1 MFSLDELAVA
11 FLGHLFVFSCVVE
24 RNIRLLLFF
33 SCSGERE
40 RDISPS
46 LSFCCFSGVPAA
58 STRWLI
64 KLIGRKLSFCQEGN
78 RVAGSLFCCSSGCC
92 CCCCLSMYVSS
103 RGALQFLSPPCL
115 WVHSESFASVTCE
128 DMSPGNSSSEDF

>member
-40 RDISPS
+40 RHISIS
-46 LSFCCFSGVPAA
+46 ELLLFFWGSSCFNEVADQAHRKKVELLS
-58 STRWLI
+58 R
-64 KLIGRKLSFCQEGN
+64 RK
-78 RVAGSLFCCSSGCC
+78 
-92 CCCCLSMYVSS
+92 
-103 RGALQFLSPPCL
+103 
-115 WVHSESFASVTCE
+115 
-128 DMSPGNSSSEDF
+128 